1 MTSRT
6 PAIAVVA
13 ALEDEAAGLLAKV
26 EVARRLLMDGSPAW
40 EARFGGQSLVL
51 VRSGPGR
58 LRAEAAASYLLGHYP
73 LSALLG
79 IGFAGAVQEGLRVGD
94 LVLCEKVYAQQEG
107 EAHSSDAALL
117 QRAAATLEGGGR
129 PFHRGDALTVPQV
142 LGEPEAKA
150 ALGRR
155 MPVAV
160 VEMEGYWLAEAAA
173 RRGVPFLALRVV
185 LDEVGDWLPDE
196 NFLDETGV
204 VQRHKAMA
212 YLMRH
217 PERTAALMRLGAAV
231 HKAGQSLAASVAAI
245 LEQWGS

>member
-1 MTSRT
+1 M
-6 PAIAVVA
+6 
-13 ALEDEAAGLLAKV
+13 
-26 EVARRLLMDGSPAW
+26 
-40 EARFGGQSLVL
+40 
-51 VRSGPGR
+51 
-58 LRAEAAASYLLGHYP
+58 
-73 LSALLG
+73 
-79 IGFAGAVQEGLRVGD
+79 
-94 LVLCEKVYAQQEG
+94 
-107 EAHSSDAALL
+107 
-117 QRAAATLEGGGR
+117 
-129 PFHRGDALTVPQV
+129 PQV